1 MAPQDVYGNVRVTA
15 MAVTV
20 LVLAM
25 AACEASAS
33 PFAIPHSPYKYMYS
47 SLASVDASPFTWQTL
62 SMTQFLDHFSERNS
76 TATFQQRYLVND
88 TFWNKPDGPIL
99 FYSGN
104 VSAWFM
110 EQRIVVGSQLLLAG
124 GAN

>member
-1 MAPQDVYGNVRVTA
+1 MAPQEVYGNVRITA
-15 MAVTV
+15 MAVAV

-25 AACEASAS
+25 AACEASAA
-33 PFAIPHSPYKYMYS
+33 PFAIPHSPYKY
-47 SLASVDASPFTWQTL
+47 SLLESVDASPFTWHTL

-110 EQRIVVGSQLLLAG
+110 EHG
-124 GAN
+124 G